1 VDPLSNPVWLSLCTG
16 HAHLAQGDATVAGY
30 PADVAPFA
38 AVPDDGDR
46 PSERGLTLAL
56 GHGEPVY
63 FIGRL
68 PSLSDH
74 VHVEPCPPILQMR
87 CEGLSGTG
95 TRASSDLRSLDD
107 ADTAGMLDLTGR
119 VFPGYFRRR
128 TLAMGQ
134 YVGVFDG
141 DRLVAMGGERLFA
154 DRYREVSGI
163 CTDPSYGGRGYAGA
177 IVRVLVTSMLERGL
191 SPILH
196 LSPANTRA
204 HHLYQ
209 SLGFV
214 DRAELGVVKVTV

>member
-1 VDPLSNPVWLSLCTG
+1 VDPLSNPVWFSLRTG

-38 AVPDDGDR
+38 AVPDDGGR
-46 PSERGLTLAL
+46 PSERGLTLAI

-68 PSLSDH
+68 PSLPDGMQ
-74 VHVEPCPPILQMR
+74 VEPCPPILQMQ
-87 CEGLSGTG
+87 CERVSGTG
-95 TRASSDLRSLDD
+95 APAPCEVRPLDD
-107 ADTAGMLDLTGR
+107 ADGAAMLDLTGR

-128 TLAMGQ
+128 TMAMGQ

-154 DRYREVSGI
+154 DCYREVSGI
-163 CTDPSYGGRGYAGA
+163 CTDPLYGGRGYAGA
-177 IVRVLVTSMLERGL
+177 IVRDLVTSMLNRGL

-214 DRAELGVVKVTV
+214 DRAELRVVKVTT